1 MADILTVTSLNL
13 YVKSLLEGD
22 RNLANI
28 AVEGELSN
36 FKKYPSGHCYFTL
49 KDEKSALKAVM
60 FQGYARELNFTPE
73 NGMKVIV
80 RGKVSLY
87 ERDGAYQMYVTNMFL
102 SGAGS
107 YQIAFERLKNKL
119 EKEGLFSIE
128 NKKTLPAIPFKIG
141 GATSPKGAALHE
153 VISTAQRRFPCVEIV
168 LAPCMVQGNE
178 AEPTIVDA
186 IKQLDAIEDID
197 VIIITRGGGSK
208 EDLWVFNSERIARAA
223 FACKKPT
230 ISAIGHEIDISILD
244 FVCDAKASWCK
255 HHYPTPTQA
264 VEIALP
270 DIYSLKMQLSAAER
284 SLMKTMDYK
293 VENYQNKLML
303 IERSEGFSA
312 LKNRIK
318 VDYEKIQALKN
329 QLKYSMERK
338 ISDLSNEIN
347 TKTAVLENQSPV
359 NNLKKGYVM
368 IYKDDK
374 PVKDYNFIV
383 GETAKIVT
391 FSQELDCE
399 ITKIKDRKA

>member
-141 GATSPKGAALHE
+141 VATSPKGAALHD

-197 VIIITRGGGSK
+197 LIIITRGGGSK

-244 FVCDAKASWCK
+244 FVCDARAA
-255 HHYPTPTQA
+255 TPTQA

>member
-13 YVKSLLEGD
+13 YVKSLLESD
-22 RNLANI
+22 ENMFNL

-60 FQGYARELNFTPE
+60 FQSYVRGLNFVPE

-107 YQIAFERLKNKL
+107 YQLAFERLKNKL
-119 EKEGLFSIE
+119 EKEGLFRLE
-128 NKKTLPAIPFKIG
+128 NKKPLPEIPFKIG
-141 GATSPKGAALHE
+141 VATSPKGAALHDI
-153 VISTAQRRFPCVEIV
+153 ISTAQRRFPCAEIV

-178 AEPTIVDA
+178 AEPTIVNA
-186 IKQLDAIEDID
+186 IRQLDSIDDID

-223 FACKKPT
+223 YACRKPT
-230 ISAIGHEIDISILD
+230 ISAVGHEIDFSILD
-244 FVCDAKASWCK
+244 FVCDVRAA
-255 HHYPTPTQA
+255 TPTQA
-264 VEIALP
+264 AEIALP
-270 DIYSLKMQLSAAER
+270 DIYSLKMKLSTDER
-284 SLMKTMDYK
+284 NLVKALQHKIELSK
-293 VENYQNKLML
+293 NKLML

-312 LKNRIK
+312 FKNRINT
-318 VDYEKIQALKN
+318 DYDRLNMLQKSLK
-329 QLKYSMERK
+329 QGIERK
-338 ISDLSNEIN
+338 ISLLSNDIN
-347 TKTAVLENQSPV
+347 TKTQILENQSPL
-359 NNLKKGYVM
+359 NNLKKGYGL
-368 IYKDDK
+368 IYKDNIPAK
-374 PVKDYNFIV
+374 EYSFTV

-391 FSQELDCE
+391 FSQEIDCE
-399 ITKIKDRKA
+399 VTKVKARKA

>member
-141 GATSPKGAALHE
+141 VATSPKGAALHD

-244 FVCDAKASWCK
+244 FVCDARAA
-255 HHYPTPTQA
+255 TPTQA

-312 LKNRIK
+312 FKNRIK

-329 QLKYSMERK
+329 QLKYTMERK

-359 NNLKKGYVM
+359 NNLKKGYGM

-374 PVKDYNFIV
+374 PVKDYNFTV

>member
-13 YVKSLLEGD
+13 YVKSLLESD

-141 GATSPKGAALHE
+141 VATSPKGAALHD

-244 FVCDAKASWCK
+244 FVCDARAA
-255 HHYPTPTQA
+255 TPTQA